1 MSFHEKSNVTMLVAI
16 VLVYGWYFLQMIGIA
31 QHAPVH
37 EGLVALGTIAPVFA
51 VTVVVLVV
59 ISIVAH
65 IAIVV
70 YEKRTYGVVD
80 DKMDER
86 DRLIELRGESR
97 GGVVVSFGVLIAM
110 GMLLI
115 GNSAFLIANTL
126 LAFLV
131 VSEIVKG
138 VSKLLDYRRGV

>member
-1 MSFHEKSNVTMLVAI
+1 MSFHEKSNIAMLAAV
-16 VLVYGWYFLQMIGIA
+16 VLVYGWYFMQMIAIA
-31 QHAPVH
+31 GHAPV
-37 EGLVALGTIAPVFA
+37 EEEVVAFGTIAPKLTI
-51 VTVVVLVV
+51 TVILIVV

-65 IAIVV
+65 VAIAV
-70 YEKRTYGVVD
+70 YEKQAYGQVD

-97 GGVVVSFGVLIAM
+97 GGVIVSLSVLIAI

-115 GNSAFLIANTL
+115 GNGTFWVANTL

-138 VSKLLDYRRGV
+138 VSKLIDYRRGV

>member
-1 MSFHEKSNVTMLVAI
+1 MSFHEKSNITMLIAV
-16 VLVYGWYFLQMIGIA
+16 VLVYGWYFMQMIAIA
-31 QHAPVH
+31 GHAPV
-37 EGLVALGTIAPVFA
+37 EQGLVAFGTIAPMLTI
-51 VTVVVLVV
+51 TVVLLVV

-65 IAIVV
+65 VAIAV
-70 YEKRTYGVVD
+70 YEKRAYGQVD

-86 DRLIELRGESR
+86 DKLIELRGESR
-97 GGVVVSFGVLIAM
+97 GGVIVSFGVLIAI

-115 GNSAFLIANTL
+115 GNGTFLVANAL

-138 VSKLLDYRRGV
+138 VSKLIDYRRGV